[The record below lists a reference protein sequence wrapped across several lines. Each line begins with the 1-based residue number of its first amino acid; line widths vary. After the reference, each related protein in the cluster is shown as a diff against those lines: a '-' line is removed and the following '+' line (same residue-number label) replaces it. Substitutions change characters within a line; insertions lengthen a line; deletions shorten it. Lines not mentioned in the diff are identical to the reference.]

1 MHDICTFTE
10 TKIDD
15 LVSTGALEVEGYI
28 INRQDR
34 TSCGGG
40 VATYIRST
48 LRPMPLADLQIVA
61 ARSGLEVTLT
71 TIQAT
76 NNQKV
81 VIVGVYRPP
90 NAKAAWFT
98 EFNEMILQLLNL
110 GLIIIMGDIKADLLK
125 PQAQPGKT
133 LRSSLKLANTRVA
146 SIAPTR
152 IQGNSSSCLDIIAVD
167 IWHSNV
173 QTTKSAI

>member
-1 MHDICTFTE
+1 MNLHDICTFTE

-15 LVSTGALEVEGYI
+15 LVSTGALEVEGY

-98 EFNEMILQLLNL
+98 EFNEN
-110 GLIIIMGDIKADLLK
+110 
-125 PQAQPGKT
+125 
-133 LRSSLKLANTRVA
+133 
-146 SIAPTR
+146 
-152 IQGNSSSCLDIIAVD
+152 
-167 IWHSNV
+167 
-173 QTTKSAI
+173 